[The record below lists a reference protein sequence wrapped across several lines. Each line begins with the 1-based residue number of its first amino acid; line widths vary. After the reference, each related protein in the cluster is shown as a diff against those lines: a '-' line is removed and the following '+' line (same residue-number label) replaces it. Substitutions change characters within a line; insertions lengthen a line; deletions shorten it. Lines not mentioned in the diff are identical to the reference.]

1 LKDPFIKREE
11 VKPMA
16 VKKKK
21 KAKRRKKK

>member
-1 LKDPFIKREE
+1 LKDPFLKREE

-21 KAKRRKKK
+21 KAKRKKKK